1 MKCGAGFMGFQ
12 AFNLFEHLIVLHVF
26 LGSFV
31 STFSLSLQSGAGA
44 DGRGQLVYQ
53 SDDSPH
59 DTVRKQQQ
67 SSVSQ
72 DTLPAAMSFMSIN
85 AYSHRKSEKPEM

>member
-1 MKCGAGFMGFQ
+1 MKYDAGSMGFQ
-12 AFNLFEHLIVLHVF
+12 LFKAINLFERLIVLHVF

-31 STFSLSLQSGAGA
+31 GAFSLSLQSGAGA
-44 DGRGQLVYQ
+44 HSRGQLVNQ

-59 DTVRKQQQ
+59 DTVRKQHQ

-72 DTLPAAMSFMSIN
+72 DTLPMGDVI
-85 AYSHRKSEKPEM
+85 HVD